1 MGSGSTAWP
10 RSSCPNDRIESDRG
24 LEKGNIMDE
33 NNNKPLDE
41 QNQKLDLVPDGND
54 GGKAPL
60 KRKVVIGAAVALVV
74 AGLGLGGAWAT
85 GAFAPKSEITKIE
98 VDSDGGKKQVSEK
111 TDQTVDWAVKI
122 EAEGVTADSS
132 PLITRYVCTDGDDKG
147 SEFYHATSASD
158 AIEGKDSVRLTE
170 GTWEITAIPIINPDG
185 SITTPAG
192 GGEHAVSGDQKGS
205 GSTEFTGETKPAEN
219 VTQDDIDKVLDKVN
233 EAVSKGDSTLTGDAG
248 KDVVNKVTDNASK
261 APAADKEK
269 VEEKKDAAADS
280 AAKAEE
286 KKADT
291 AKPSTGSG
299 STSSKP
305 SSGST
310 SKPSHEHTWQAQYR
324 NDPVYETRTRT
335 VVDQDAWDEQ
345 VCIGSH
351 IVFSDG
357 AVFYDAAAAAN
368 YQESKA
374 MAGTPVSYYT
384 VDDYK
389 TVHHEAVTH
398 QETYQVQTGTKQVLT
413 GYRCSGCGATK

>member
-1 MGSGSTAWP
+1 
-10 RSSCPNDRIESDRG
+10 
-24 LEKGNIMDE
+24 MDE
-33 NNNKPLDE
+33 NNLNAQDGQGP
-41 QNQKLDLVPDGND
+41 NYVPDGGD
-54 GGKAPL
+54 GNKLPL
-60 KRKVVIGAAVALVV
+60 KRKVAIGATVALVV

-111 TDQTVDWAVKI
+111 TDKTVDWAVKI

-132 PLITRYVCTDGDDKG
+132 PLITRYVCTDGADEG
-147 SEFYHATSASD
+147 VEFYHATSASD

-170 GTWEITAIPIINPDG
+170 GTWEITTIPIINADG

-192 GGEHAVSGDQKGS
+192 GGEQAVSGESKDS
-205 GSTEFTGETKPAEN
+205 GNTEFSGETKPAEN

-233 EAVSKGDSTLTGDAG
+233 EAVSKGDGTLTGDAG

-269 VEEKKDAAADS
+269 VEEKKDAATDS
-280 AAKAEE
+280 AV
-286 KKADT
+286 KADDKKT
-291 AKPSTGSG
+291 DAAKPSTGSG
-299 STSSKP
+299 SAPSKSDSKP
-305 SSGST
+305 SSGSS

-324 NDPVYETRTRT
+324 TEPVYTTETYT
-335 VVDQDAWDEQ
+335 VVDQEAWDEQ
-345 VCIGSH
+345 VRSGSH
-351 IVFSDG
+351 YLFSDG
-357 AVFYDAAAAAN
+357 AVFYDDYQAAN

-374 MAGTPVSYYT
+374 LSGTPVSYT
-384 VDDYK
+384 LVDDYK
-389 TVHHEAVTH
+389 TIHHEAVTH

>member
-1 MGSGSTAWP
+1 
-10 RSSCPNDRIESDRG
+10 
-24 LEKGNIMDE
+24 MDE
-33 NNNKPLDE
+33 NNLNTQDGQGPSF
-41 QNQKLDLVPDGND
+41 VPDGGD
-54 GGKAPL
+54 GNKLPL
-60 KRKVVIGAAVALVV
+60 KRKVAIGAAVALVV

-85 GAFAPKSEITKIE
+85 GAFAPKSEVTKIE
-98 VDSDGGKKQVSEK
+98 ADSDGGKKQVSEK

-132 PLITRYVCTDGDDKG
+132 PLITRYVCTDGTDEG
-147 SEFYHATSASD
+147 VEFYHATSASD
-158 AIEGKDSVRLTE
+158 AIEGKDSVQLTE
-170 GTWEITAIPIINPDG
+170 GTWEITAIPIINADG

-192 GGEHAVSGDQKGS
+192 GGEQAVSGVSKDS
-205 GSTEFTGETKPAEN
+205 DNTEFTGDTKPAEN

-233 EAVSKGDSTLTGDAG
+233 EAVSKGDGTLTGDAG

-269 VEEKKDAAADS
+269 VEEKKDAATDS
-280 AAKAEE
+280 AVKAED
-286 KKADT
+286 KKTDA
-291 AKPSTGSG
+291 AKSSTGSG
-299 STSSKP
+299 SAPSKSDSKP
-305 SSGST
+305 SSGSS

-335 VVDQDAWDEQ
+335 VVDRDAWDEQ
-345 VCIGSH
+345 VLCGSH
-351 IVFSDG
+351 AVCSDG
-357 AVFYDAAAAAN
+357 SVFYDNAALAA
-368 YQESKA
+368 YCKKMA

-384 VDDYK
+384 VDDFT

>member
-1 MGSGSTAWP
+1 
-10 RSSCPNDRIESDRG
+10 
-24 LEKGNIMDE
+24 MDE
-33 NNNKPLDE
+33 NKSKSQDELDQE
-41 QNQKLDLVPDGND
+41 LDLVPDGSGD
-54 GGKAPL
+54 GTMPL

-74 AGLGLGGAWAT
+74 AGLGFGGAWAT

-98 VDSDGGKKQVSEK
+98 AGSDGGKKQVSEK
-111 TDQTVDWAVKI
+111 TDQAVDWAVKI

-192 GGEHAVSGDQKGS
+192 GGEQAVSGDQKGS
-205 GSTEFTGETKPAEN
+205 GSTEFTGETKPAGD

-233 EAVSKGDSTLTGDAG
+233 EAVTKGDGTLTGDAG

-286 KKADT
+286 KKAD
-291 AKPSTGSG
+291 AVKPSTGSG
-299 STSSKP
+299 SAPSKSDSKP
-305 SSGST
+305 SSGSS

-324 NDPVYETRTRT
+324 SEPVYETRTRT
-335 VVDQDAWDEQ
+335 VVDQEAWDEQ
-345 VCIGSH
+345 VLSGSH
-351 IVFSDG
+351 YQFSDG
-357 AVFYDAAAAAN
+357 YVTSDDADAWAH
-368 YQESKA
+368 QKA
-374 MAGTPVSYYT
+374 THASYT
-384 VDDYK
+384 VVDDY
-389 TVHHEAVTH
+389 TTIHHEAITH

>member
-1 MGSGSTAWP
+1 
-10 RSSCPNDRIESDRG
+10 
-24 LEKGNIMDE
+24 MDE
-33 NNNKPLDE
+33 NNLNAQDGQGP
-41 QNQKLDLVPDGND
+41 NYVPDGDD
-54 GGKAPL
+54 GGKTPL
-60 KRKVVIGAAVALVV
+60 KRKVAIGTAVALVV

-85 GAFAPKSEITKIE
+85 GAFAPKSETAKVE
-98 VDSDGGKKQVSEK
+98 AGTGSNKKQVSDKAEP
-111 TDQTVDWAVKI
+111 TVDWAVKI

-132 PLITRYVCTDGDDKG
+132 PLITRYVCTDGVDEG
-147 SEFYHATSASD
+147 AEFYHATPASD

-185 SITTPAG
+185 SITTPTG
-192 GGEHAVSGDQKGS
+192 GGKQAVPGDHKNT
-205 GSTEFTGETKPAEN
+205 GSTEFTGETKPAGD

-233 EAVSKGDSTLTGDAG
+233 EAVSKGDGTLTGDAG

-261 APAADKEK
+261 APGADKEK
-269 VEEKKDAAADS
+269 VEEKKDAATDS

-286 KKADT
+286 KKAD
-291 AKPSTGSG
+291 AVKPSTGSN
-299 STSSKP
+299 SAPSKSDSKP

-345 VCIGSH
+345 VLSGSH
-351 IVFSDG
+351 YQFSDG
-357 AVFYDAAAAAN
+357 YVTSDDADAWAH
-368 YQESKA
+368 QKA
-374 MAGTPVSYYT
+374 THASYT
-384 VDDYK
+384 VVDDY
-389 TVHHEAVTH
+389 TTIHHEAVTH

>member
-1 MGSGSTAWP
+1 
-10 RSSCPNDRIESDRG
+10 
-24 LEKGNIMDE
+24 MDE
-33 NNNKPLDE
+33 NSSKPEDE
-41 QNQKLDLVPDGND
+41 LNQDLDLVPDGSD
-54 GGKAPL
+54 GGTMPL
-60 KRKVVIGAAVALVV
+60 KRKVAIGAAVALVV

-85 GAFAPKSEITKIE
+85 GAFTPKPETSKLETGTG
-98 VDSDGGKKQVSEK
+98 SNKKQVSDKAEAS
-111 TDQTVDWAVKI
+111 VDWTVKI

-132 PLITRYVCTDGDDKG
+132 SLITRYVCTNGAEAG
-147 SEFYHATSASD
+147 TEFYHATPASD

-170 GTWEITAIPIINPDG
+170 GTWEITAIPIINQDG

-192 GGEHAVSGDQKGS
+192 GGEQAVPGDHKGS
-205 GSTEFTGETKPAEN
+205 GSTDFTGETKPAGD

-233 EAVSKGDSTLTGDAG
+233 DAISKGDGTLTGDAG

-269 VEEKKDAAADS
+269 VEEKKDAATDS

-286 KKADT
+286 KKAD
-291 AKPSTGSG
+291 AVKPSTGSN
-299 STSSKP
+299 SAPSKPDSKP

-324 NDPVYETRTRT
+324 TEAVYETRTRT

-345 VCIGSH
+345 VLSGSH
-351 IVFSDG
+351 AVCSDG
-357 AVFYDAAAAAN
+357 SVFYDNAALAA
-368 YQESKA
+368 YCKKMA

-384 VDDYK
+384 VDDYT

>member
-1 MGSGSTAWP
+1 
-10 RSSCPNDRIESDRG
+10 
-24 LEKGNIMDE
+24 MDE
-33 NNNKPLDE
+33 NNLNTQDGQGP
-41 QNQKLDLVPDGND
+41 NLVPDGSD
-54 GGKAPL
+54 GNKLPL
-60 KRKVVIGAAVALVV
+60 KRKVAIGATVALVV

-122 EAEGVTADSS
+122 EAEGVTAESS
-132 PLITRYVCTDGDDKG
+132 PLITRYVCTDGADEG
-147 SEFYHATSASD
+147 VEFYHATPASD
-158 AIEGKDSVRLTE
+158 AIEGKDSVQLTE

-192 GGEHAVSGDQKGS
+192 GGEQAVSGASKDS

-233 EAVSKGDSTLTGDAG
+233 EAVSKGDGTLKGDAG

-269 VEEKKDAAADS
+269 VEEKKDSATDS
-280 AAKAEE
+280 AVKAED
-286 KKADT
+286 KKTDT

-299 STSSKP
+299 SAPSKSDSKP
-305 SSGST
+305 SSGSS

-335 VVDQDAWDEQ
+335 VVDQDAWDET
-345 VCIGSH
+345 VNANYDEFR
-351 IVFSDG
+351 FSDG
-357 AVFYDAAAAAN
+357 YVTTSLADAIN
-368 YQESKA
+368 HQDSTGCSYSIY
-374 MAGTPVSYYT
+374 TPQVT
-384 VDDYK
+384 I
-389 TVHHEAVTH
+389 HHDAVTH
-398 QETYQVQTGTKQVLT
+398 EEQYQVQTGTKQVLT
-413 GYRCSGCGATK
+413 GYRCPGCGATK

>member
-1 MGSGSTAWP
+1 
-10 RSSCPNDRIESDRG
+10 
-24 LEKGNIMDE
+24 MDE
-33 NNNKPLDE
+33 NNLN
-41 QNQKLDLVPDGND
+41 NQDGQGQDLNLIPDGGD
-54 GGKAPL
+54 SGKMPL
-60 KRKVVIGAAVALVV
+60 KRKVAIGATVALVV

-98 VDSDGGKKQVSEK
+98 ADGDSGKKQVTEK
-111 TDQTVDWAVKI
+111 TEPAVDWTVKI

-132 PLITRYVCTDGDDKG
+132 PLITRYVCTDGADKG
-147 SEFYHATSASD
+147 VEFYHATFASD
-158 AIEGKDSVRLTE
+158 AIEGKDSVQLTE
-170 GTWEITAIPIINPDG
+170 GTWEISAIPIINPDG

-192 GGEHAVSGDQKGS
+192 GGEQAVSGESKDS

-233 EAVSKGDSTLTGDAG
+233 EAVSKGDGTLTGDAG

-269 VEEKKDAAADS
+269 VEEKKDAATDS
-280 AAKAEE
+280 AVKAED
-286 KKADT
+286 KKTDA
-291 AKPSTGSG
+291 AKPSMGSG
-299 STSSKP
+299 SAPSKSDSKP
-305 SSGST
+305 SSGS
-310 SKPSHEHTWQAQYR
+310 SNKPSHEHTWQAQYR
-324 NDPVYETRTRT
+324 SDPVYETRTRT

-345 VCIGSH
+345 VRSGSH
-351 IVFSDG
+351 YLFSDG
-357 AVFYDAAAAAN
+357 AVFYDDYQAAN

-374 MAGTPVSYYT
+374 LSGTPVSYT
-384 VDDYK
+384 LVDDYK

>member
-1 MGSGSTAWP
+1 
-10 RSSCPNDRIESDRG
+10 
-24 LEKGNIMDE
+24 MDE
-33 NNNKPLDE
+33 NNSKPQDE
-41 QNQKLDLVPDGND
+41 LNQDLDLVPDGSD
-54 GGKAPL
+54 GGTMPL
-60 KRKVVIGAAVALVV
+60 KRKVAIGAAVALVV

-85 GAFAPKSEITKIE
+85 GAFTPKPETAKVEAGTGSN
-98 VDSDGGKKQVSEK
+98 KKQVSDKAEP
-111 TDQTVDWAVKI
+111 TVDWTVKI

-132 PLITRYVCTDGDDKG
+132 PLITRYVCTDGAEAG
-147 SEFYHATSASD
+147 TEFYHATPASD

-170 GTWEITAIPIINPDG
+170 GTWEITAIPIINQDG
-185 SITTPAG
+185 SITTPSG
-192 GGEHAVSGDQKGS
+192 GGEQAVSGDQKGS
-205 GSTEFTGETKPAEN
+205 GSTEFTGETKPAGD

-233 EAVSKGDSTLTGDAG
+233 EAVSKGDGTLTGDAG

-269 VEEKKDAAADS
+269 VEEKKDAATDS

-286 KKADT
+286 KKAD
-291 AKPSTGSG
+291 AVKPSTGS
-299 STSSKP
+299 SSAPSKSDSKP
-305 SSGST
+305 SSGSA

-345 VCIGSH
+345 VLSGSH
-351 IVFSDG
+351 AVCSDG
-357 AVFYDAAAAAN
+357 SVFYDNAALAA
-368 YQESKA
+368 YCKKMA

-384 VDDYK
+384 VDDYT

>member
-1 MGSGSTAWP
+1 
-10 RSSCPNDRIESDRG
+10 
-24 LEKGNIMDE
+24 MDE
-33 NNNKPLDE
+33 NNFNTQDSEAP
-41 QNQKLDLVPDGND
+41 NLVPDGSD
-54 GGKAPL
+54 GNKMPL
-60 KRKVVIGAAVALVV
+60 KRKVAIGATVALVV

-98 VDSDGGKKQVSEK
+98 ADSGNNKKQVSEK
-111 TDQTVDWAVKI
+111 TDQTVDWTVKI

-192 GGEHAVSGDQKGS
+192 GGEQAVSGDQKGS

-269 VEEKKDAAADS
+269 VEEKKDAATDS

-299 STSSKP
+299 SAPSKSDPKP
-305 SSGST
+305 SSGS
-310 SKPSHEHTWQAQYR
+310 SNKPSHEHTWQAQYR
-324 NDPVYETRTRT
+324 SEPVYETRTRT

-345 VCIGSH
+345 VCTGSH

-357 AVFYDAAAAAN
+357 AIFYDAAAAAN

>member
-1 MGSGSTAWP
+1 
-10 RSSCPNDRIESDRG
+10 
-24 LEKGNIMDE
+24 MDE

-85 GAFAPKSEITKIE
+85 GTFAPKSEVTKIE

-111 TDQTVDWAVKI
+111 TGQTVDWAVKI
-122 EAEGVTADSS
+122 QADGVTADSS

-158 AIEGKDSVRLTE
+158 AIEGKGGVRLTE

-192 GGEHAVSGDQKGS
+192 GGEQAVSGDRKGS

-233 EAVSKGDSTLTGDAG
+233 EAVSKGDGTLTGDAG

-269 VEEKKDAAADS
+269 VEGKKDAAADS

-324 NDPVYETRTRT
+324 SEPVYETRTRT
-335 VVDQDAWDEQ
+335 VVDQEAWDEQ
-345 VCIGSH
+345 VLSGSH
-351 IVFSDG
+351 YQFSDG
-357 AVFYDAAAAAN
+357 YVTSDDADAWAH
-368 YQESKA
+368 QKA
-374 MAGTPVSYYT
+374 THASYT
-384 VDDYK
+384 VVDDY
-389 TVHHEAVTH
+389 TTIHHEAITH

>member
-1 MGSGSTAWP
+1 
-10 RSSCPNDRIESDRG
+10 
-24 LEKGNIMDE
+24 MDE
-33 NNNKPLDE
+33 NNLN
-41 QNQKLDLVPDGND
+41 NQDGQGQDLNLVPDG
-54 GGKAPL
+54 GGSGKTPL
-60 KRKVVIGAAVALVV
+60 KRKVAIGATVALVV

-98 VDSDGGKKQVSEK
+98 ADGDSGKKQISEK
-111 TDQTVDWAVKI
+111 TGPAVDWTVMI

-132 PLITRYVCTDGDDKG
+132 PLITRYVCTDGADKG
-147 SEFYHATSASD
+147 VEFYHATSASD
-158 AIEGKDSVRLTE
+158 AIEGKDSVQLTE

-192 GGEHAVSGDQKGS
+192 GGEQTVSGESKDS

-233 EAVSKGDSTLTGDAG
+233 EAISKGDGTLTGDAG

-269 VEEKKDAAADS
+269 VEEKKDAATDS
-280 AAKAEE
+280 AVKAED
-286 KKADT
+286 KKADA

-299 STSSKP
+299 SAPSKSDSKP
-305 SSGST
+305 SSGS
-310 SKPSHEHTWQAQYR
+310 SNKPSHEHTWQAQYR
-324 NDPVYETRTRT
+324 SDPVYETRTRT

-345 VCIGSH
+345 VRSGSH
-351 IVFSDG
+351 YLFSDG
-357 AVFYDAAAAAN
+357 AVFYDDYQAAN

-374 MAGTPVSYYT
+374 LSGTPVSYT
-384 VDDYK
+384 LVDDYK

>member
-1 MGSGSTAWP
+1 
-10 RSSCPNDRIESDRG
+10 
-24 LEKGNIMDE
+24 MDE

-111 TDQTVDWAVKI
+111 TGQTVDWAVKI
-122 EAEGVTADSS
+122 QADGVTADSS

-192 GGEHAVSGDQKGS
+192 GGEQAVSGDQKGS

-233 EAVSKGDSTLTGDAG
+233 DAVSKGDSTLTGDAG

-324 NDPVYETRTRT
+324 SEPVYETRTRT
-335 VVDQDAWDEQ
+335 VVDQEAWDEQ
-345 VCIGSH
+345 VLSGSH
-351 IVFSDG
+351 YQFSDG
-357 AVFYDAAAAAN
+357 YVTSDDADAWAH
-368 YQESKA
+368 QKA
-374 MAGTPVSYYT
+374 THASYT
-384 VDDYK
+384 VVDDY
-389 TVHHEAVTH
+389 TTIHHEAITH

-413 GYRCSGCGATK
+413 GYRCSGCGAMK

>member
-1 MGSGSTAWP
+1 
-10 RSSCPNDRIESDRG
+10 
-24 LEKGNIMDE
+24 MDE
-33 NNNKPLDE
+33 NDNKPQDELDQE
-41 QNQKLDLVPDGND
+41 LNLVPDGSGD
-54 GGKAPL
+54 GTMPL
-60 KRKVVIGAAVALVV
+60 KRKVAIGAAVALVV

-85 GAFAPKSEITKIE
+85 GAFTPKPETSKVEAGT
-98 VDSDGGKKQVSEK
+98 GANKKQVSDKAES
-111 TDQTVDWAVKI
+111 TVDWTVKI
-122 EAEGVTADSS
+122 EADGVTADSS
-132 PLITRYVCTDGDDKG
+132 PLITRYVCTDGAEEG
-147 SEFYHATSASD
+147 TEFYHATPASD

-185 SITTPAG
+185 SITTPTG
-192 GGEHAVSGDQKGS
+192 GGEQAVSGASKDS
-205 GSTEFTGETKPAEN
+205 GNTEFTGDTKPAEN
-219 VTQDDIDKVLDKVN
+219 VTQDDIDKVLDRVN
-233 EAVSKGDSTLTGDAG
+233 EAVSKGDGTLTGDAG
-248 KDVVNKVTDNASK
+248 KDVVNKVTDNAFK

-269 VEEKKDAAADS
+269 VEEKKDAATDS

-286 KKADT
+286 KKAD
-291 AKPSTGSG
+291 AVKPSTGSN
-299 STSSKP
+299 SATSKSDSKP

-345 VCIGSH
+345 VLSGSH
-351 IVFSDG
+351 AVCSDG
-357 AVFYDAAAAAN
+357 SVFYDNAALAA
-368 YQESKA
+368 YCKKMT

-384 VDDYK
+384 VDDYT

>member
-1 MGSGSTAWP
+1 
-10 RSSCPNDRIESDRG
+10 
-24 LEKGNIMDE
+24 MDE
-33 NNNKPLDE
+33 NNLNTQDGQGP
-41 QNQKLDLVPDGND
+41 NLVPDGGD
-54 GGKAPL
+54 GNKLPL
-60 KRKVVIGAAVALVV
+60 KRKVAIGATVALIV

-85 GAFAPKSEITKIE
+85 GAFTPKSETAKVE
-98 VDSDGGKKQVSEK
+98 VKSGTNKKQVADKAEAS
-111 TDQTVDWAVKI
+111 VDWTVKI
-122 EAEGVTADSS
+122 EAEGVTAGSS

-192 GGEHAVSGDQKGS
+192 GGEQAVSGDQKGS

-299 STSSKP
+299 SAPSKSDSKP
-305 SSGST
+305 SSGSS

-324 NDPVYETRTRT
+324 IDPVYETRTRT

>member
-1 MGSGSTAWP
+1 
-10 RSSCPNDRIESDRG
+10 
-24 LEKGNIMDE
+24 MDE
-33 NNNKPLDE
+33 NNLNTQDGQGP
-41 QNQKLDLVPDGND
+41 NLVPDGGD
-54 GGKAPL
+54 GNKLPL
-60 KRKVVIGAAVALVV
+60 KRKVAIGATVALVV

-192 GGEHAVSGDQKGS
+192 GGEQAVSGDQKGS

-233 EAVSKGDSTLTGDAG
+233 EAVSKGDSTLAGDAG

-269 VEEKKDAAADS
+269 VEEKKDAATDS

-299 STSSKP
+299 SAPSKSDSKP
-305 SSGST
+305 SSSSS

-324 NDPVYETRTRT
+324 SEPVYTTEYYTI
-335 VVDQDAWDEQ
+335 VDQEAWDEQ
-345 VCIGSH
+345 VRSGSH
-351 IVFSDG
+351 FLFSDG
-357 AVFYDAAAAAN
+357 HICYDSMEAMN
-368 YQESKA
+368 YQFDT
-374 MAGTPVSYYT
+374 GCSYSV

-389 TVHHEAVTH
+389 TIHHEAVTH
-398 QETYQVQTGTKQVLT
+398 QGTRQVQTGTKQVLT

>member
-1 MGSGSTAWP
+1 
-10 RSSCPNDRIESDRG
+10 
-24 LEKGNIMDE
+24 MDE
-33 NNNKPLDE
+33 NNLNNNDGQGP
-41 QNQKLDLVPDGND
+41 NLVPDGDD
-54 GGKAPL
+54 GNKLPM
-60 KRKVVIGAAVALVV
+60 KRKVAIGATVALVV

-122 EAEGVTADSS
+122 EAEGVTAESS
-132 PLITRYVCTDGDDKG
+132 PLITLYVCTDGDDKG

-158 AIEGKDSVRLTE
+158 ALEGKDSVRLTE

-192 GGEHAVSGDQKGS
+192 GGEQAVSGDQKGS
-205 GSTEFTGETKPAEN
+205 GSTEFTGETKPAES

-299 STSSKP
+299 SAPSKSGSKP
-305 SSGST
+305 SSGSS

-324 NDPVYETRTRT
+324 SEPVYTTETYT
-335 VVDQDAWDEQ
+335 VVDQEAWEEQ
-345 VCIGSH
+345 VLIGSH
-351 IVFSDG
+351 YQFSDG
-357 AVFYDAAAAAN
+357 YITSDDADAWAH
-368 YQESKA
+368 QKA
-374 MAGTPVSYYT
+374 THASYT
-384 VDDYK
+384 VIDDYK
-389 TVHHEAVTH
+389 TVRHEAVTH
-398 QETYQVQTGTKQVLT
+398 QETRQVQTGTKQVLT

>member
-1 MGSGSTAWP
+1 MA
-10 RSSCPNDRIESDRG
+10 
-24 LEKGNIMDE
+24 E
-33 NNNKPLDE
+33 NNNKPEDE
-41 QNQKLDLVPDGND
+41 LNQDLDLVPDGGD
-54 GGKAPL
+54 GGTMPL
-60 KRKVVIGAAVALVV
+60 KRKVAIGAAVALVV

-85 GAFAPKSEITKIE
+85 GAFAPKPETAKVEASTG
-98 VDSDGGKKQVSEK
+98 SNKKQVSDKAEP
-111 TDQTVDWAVKI
+111 TVDWSVKI

-132 PLITRYVCTDGDDKG
+132 PLITRYVCTDGAEAG
-147 SEFYHATSASD
+147 TEFYHATPASD
-158 AIEGKDSVRLTE
+158 AIEGKDSVRLAE

-192 GGEHAVSGDQKGS
+192 GGEQAVSGDHKSS

-233 EAVSKGDSTLTGDAG
+233 EAVSKGDGTLTGDAG
-248 KDVVNKVTDNASK
+248 KDVVNKVTNNASK

-269 VEEKKDAAADS
+269 VEEKKDAATDS

-286 KKADT
+286 QKAD
-291 AKPSTGSG
+291 AVKPSTGSN
-299 STSSKP
+299 SAPSKSDSKP

-345 VCIGSH
+345 VLSGSH
-351 IVFSDG
+351 YQFSDG
-357 AVFYDAAAAAN
+357 YVTSDDADAWAH
-368 YQESKA
+368 QKA
-374 MAGTPVSYYT
+374 THASYT
-384 VDDYK
+384 VVDDY
-389 TVHHEAVTH
+389 TTIHHEAVTH

>member
-1 MGSGSTAWP
+1 
-10 RSSCPNDRIESDRG
+10 
-24 LEKGNIMDE
+24 MDE
-33 NNNKPLDE
+33 NKSKSQDELDQE
-41 QNQKLDLVPDGND
+41 LDLVSDGSGVD
-54 GGKAPL
+54 TMPL
-60 KRKVVIGAAVALVV
+60 KRKVAIGAAVALVV

-85 GAFAPKSEITKIE
+85 GAFAPKPETAKVEAGTGSN
-98 VDSDGGKKQVSEK
+98 KKQVSDKAEA
-111 TDQTVDWAVKI
+111 TADWTVKI

-132 PLITRYVCTDGDDKG
+132 PLITRYVCTDGAEAG
-147 SEFYHATSASD
+147 TEFYHATPASD
-158 AIEGKDSVRLTE
+158 AIEGKDSVRLAE

-192 GGEHAVSGDQKGS
+192 GGEQAVSGDHKSS

-233 EAVSKGDSTLTGDAG
+233 EAVSKGDGTLTGDAG

-269 VEEKKDAAADS
+269 VEEKKDAATDS
-280 AAKAEE
+280 AVKAED
-286 KKADT
+286 KKTDA

-299 STSSKP
+299 SAPSKSDSKP
-305 SSGST
+305 SSGSS

-324 NDPVYETRTRT
+324 SEPVYTTETYT
-335 VVDQDAWDEQ
+335 VVDQEAWDEQ
-345 VCIGSH
+345 VRSGSH
-351 IVFSDG
+351 FLFSDG
-357 AVFYDAAAAAN
+357 HICYDSMDAMN
-368 YQESKA
+368 YQFDT
-374 MAGTPVSYYT
+374 GCSYSV

-398 QETYQVQTGTKQVLT
+398 QETRQVQTGTKQVLT